1 MGSHK
6 RVRLYKKV
14 IIPPHNR
21 SVYSVILDNDDYG
34 YWKLP
39 YELLFFFRNKIG
51 EENWAKWESYDE
63 EIELKVEYCKEFQKL
78 LGKAVEL
85 HEKVI
90 GDRWAHFDENNEE
103 HKKVYDEIAKMFHFD
118 DDAKTEYDGYNISH
132 LYDEY
137 EFFTEI
143 VDEIDG
149 LEKNHEHFY
158 ITLIFD

>member
-14 IIPPHNR
+14 IIPPHNK
-21 SVYSVILDNDDYG
+21 SVYSAILDNNDYG

-51 EENWAKWESYDE
+51 EEIWTKWKSYEE
-63 EIELKVEYCKEFQKL
+63 EIELKGEYCKEFQKL
-78 LGKAVEL
+78 LDKAVEL

-90 GDRWAHFDENNEE
+90 GDRWAEFDENNKE
-103 HKKVYDEIAKMFHFD
+103 HRKVYDEIAEMFHFKD
-118 DDAKTEYDGYNISH
+118 EVKTDYDGYNISH

-137 EFFTEI
+137 EFFTELLYYI
-143 VDEIDG
+143 EKDEDY
-149 LEKNHEHFY
+149 Y